1 MGGAALAR
9 APPAAGATVAVVVGV
24 VVAVAAA
31 GPVNGRGAAIVD
43 VCGAD
48 TAAPA
53 NAMGF
58 WPNRTLFTPC
68 FTACEQSA
76 MNCVRIFAKL
86 SFSF

>member
-24 VVAVAAA
+24 GVAVAAA
-31 GPVNGRGAAIVD
+31 GPVNGRGAATVD

-58 WPNRTLFTPC
+58 WPNRTFLVLVLLHSNS
-68 FTACEQSA
+68 QQ
-76 MNCVRIFAKL
+76 
-86 SFSF
+86 

>member
-9 APPAAGATVAVVVGV
+9 APPAAGGTVAAVVGV
-24 VVAVAAA
+24 EVVVAAA
-31 GPVNGRGAAIVD
+31 ATVD

-76 MNCVRIFAKL
+76 MNCVRIFVKFCC
-86 SFSF
+86 SC